1 MAVIRKKLLL
11 GLIIFGILS
20 CTILILKTTSFVQTE
35 NFKSTPFSISSIY
48 KVSKE
53 LLLSKETGK
62 TENNKGGELLTTVE
76 DDSSLL
82 GDYSKYPCVPGID
95 PFPQSIWAIAGRCV
109 RMFNDTLNQMEAD
122 TKCVSLRTR
131 KGTTPVCI
139 YDAVDDHYISKSLST
154 SGGWETGFVNG
165 IINLLKAHKDAEF
178 LDLGCNI
185 GAYTLS
191 AAKLGFQT
199 MAVDAVLENLQKLYK
214 SVVLGKLQ
222 DKVTIIWNAISDDY
236 SKVGLTKYKGNVG
249 GTAIRN
255 LTMNEGK
262 ITNSSITQTI
272 RLDDL
277 TPLFKGKRLVIKM
290 DIETQEYNA
299 LKGAGSFFES
309 VDVLAIQME
318 IYSHLNGPIGPKI
331 IEYLR
336 AKKYKPF
343 GDTKKQKLL
352 DPGNMNKKTWP
363 GDVYFM
369 KD

>member
-1 MAVIRKKLLL
+1 MAVTRKKLLF

-20 CTILILKTTSFVQTE
+20 CIILILKTTSFVQTE
-35 NFKSTPFSISSIY
+35 NFKSTGISISSLY
-48 KVSKE
+48 KASKE
-53 LLLSKETGK
+53 LILNKETGK

-82 GDYSKYPCVPGID
+82 GDYRKYPCVPGID
-95 PFPQSIWAIAGRCV
+95 PFPQSIWAKAGRCV

-139 YDAVDDHYISKSLST
+139 YDAVEDHFISKSFLT
-154 SGGWETGFVNG
+154 SGGWETGLVNV
-165 IINLLKAHKDAEF
+165 IMNLLEAHKDAEF

-199 MAVDAVLENLQKLYK
+199 TAVDAVLENVQKLYK

-272 RLDDL
+272 KLDDL

-299 LKGAGSFFES
+299 LKGADSFFES

-318 IYSHLNGPIGPKI
+318 INAHKNVPTGPKI
-331 IEYLR
+331 IEYLGAR
-336 AKKYKPF
+336 NYKPF
-343 GDTKKQKLL
+343 GDTKKQKIL
-352 DPGNMNKKTWP
+352 DPGNMKTWP